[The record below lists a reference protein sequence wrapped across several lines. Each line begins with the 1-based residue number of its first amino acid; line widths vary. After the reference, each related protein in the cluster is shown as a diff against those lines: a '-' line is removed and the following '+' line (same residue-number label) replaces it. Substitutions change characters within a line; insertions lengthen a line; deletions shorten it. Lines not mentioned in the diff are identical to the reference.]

1 VYKIDLGVISSA
13 EPRFI
18 KVAFSNYN
26 PVKIPMYLK
35 SSDRPVCVCGDS
47 SWPVGRND
55 EERAREIVT
64 DMLYGRTMLATENEA
79 KRCFCHSG
87 KEAVTESHDFSSDDD
102 SDGQCTHFELQDVEE
117 ETECDSI
124 DREKQWVMGE
134 EEYDESYYDE
144 AGQEQDSSG
153 ITGIQSEDTAV
164 PISVGDDAIQSNDQD
179 DDETDVE
186 SEDLTTTGGIHEER
200 SEYEEE
206 HRRLTLERDKLKL
219 RLEILI
225 RHRDHLLTSK
235 MKIEKEIES
244 TTAPKQKSKRNSLVS
259 LFGDFVDR
267 SRDVYQVRDAPNG
280 VFPAGGQSDSAANK
294 DRKIQLKK
302 MQYLKH
308 RSRPV
313 GRPLRSLGLLYQCG
327 KMAIGVAQAG
337 YNTLLRIHLNS
348 LLSLSANNTDPPPI
362 DGLLSDVATV
372 KLSTPYRDITV
383 ALHYQMCQDKLKS
396 VTYSDEMLHDE
407 TTVSGAQSSPSFFIG
422 GSPSSV
428 TVITTLA
435 AGPLLRYW
443 SSEVKAE
450 KPDPEAEPPADMGEY
465 GGDRE
470 DRCGL
475 TKPPLASQ
483 RYSATREREVEE
495 TGSSVKIIIESEKY
509 FLKSFLVQNNV
520 EHGDE
525 NDPEN
530 GIHDVYWT
538 TVITPLSV
546 CNLFSDSEPVTDIN
560 APYPSH
566 AQSSILL
573 SRIMHQGN
581 ENSITDSISR
591 IKREISSKI
600 AESWPLR
607 PSLYTCSNTILS
619 QLPTTNAVDKNH
631 KDELQAQ
638 IRSFQSYLV
647 SGYLVKAHSQL
658 MQLQHKWMKMFP
670 KGISLPPVELVTHAP
685 GTLHRHTIRGMTI
698 ESPLPLFPVENTIS
712 LPPIRPDQLIVFF
725 IKVKNVFEVPV
736 SFALQGKDTYKKW
749 KIGDDGI
756 AGLVENEGEDAKEEE
771 AKFKKGKDREESLD
785 EDVWHDWFQQKCYFK
800 SLVSREH
807 NEFCPLTYQNMNNKT
822 LLYDWYK
829 GHHMDKKQNPKKFY
843 RSSPVYSELAQ
854 MKRNNSALDH
864 SGTENIVNSQV
875 VQGTEATVYPDRHY
889 FTALEGAQD
898 GYFLLHPY
906 ADMSSK
912 SKASKA
918 GDEGHD
924 GYVTNWVETLK
935 PGETGF
941 LGPIVFLPRLT
952 GQIHGLLRKESFVD
966 SVFVLNSF
974 SGLDKVTLTGVTD
987 MPYMTVKSVAVVSSS
1002 PSTKRFTFAN
1012 SSDDISSIISTETS
1026 DALLE
1031 KYPIVSGCALSDTV
1045 KQVDG
1050 NDVRI
1055 QIFPAVRIDRYT
1067 SDSPT
1072 RALDTPYCGSIV
1084 EVDSPEDRIVIT
1096 LQNEGLI
1103 DASIIH
1109 ASWDEEFCTEVSP
1122 MWILFALRKYDF
1134 RRRIFDLC
1142 EDIKLPRI
1150 VSAAPPS
1157 YIPGLGTSTE
1167 SDNSQTGQND
1177 SSTWEISFSAK
1188 NFLGDC
1194 MYERRET
1201 NLELYLWADGPH
1213 AVGATS
1219 AIMVHL
1225 SAFLSDKRK
1234 KECFNSAV
1242 KGYSLD
1248 NSLFLLTFTIAIGWS
1263 LLTLFTLL
1271 VDRGKQV
1278 KKRRNILALIKRD
1291 YDQSLD
1297 REPSNSTPG
1306 NIEAAEYPP
1315 VARSAPAGSTY
1326 KGFLYPHGRINV
1338 SDIRRDSTFIPD
1350 ASIVLVQVLALHEKR
1365 EKQRE
1370 KDAMKAMDPSPVRSV
1385 STTPMVS
1392 PVKKARTPT
1401 SSEKRVRPR
1410 SLSSP
1415 DKPRRLKSD
1424 APLSPVKKSPPKIEV
1439 QEQVDESLPTDGN
1452 DVGTV
1457 ATAASE
1463 ATVATVVAEATEDTA
1478 VTVDTVATAVMRSPV
1493 ITRDRDSMSVS
1504 THSSSANIHNLVVNT
1519 DQVDFSAP
1527 ASASHSDPSQGLSSS
1542 WESTDDNESSATATE
1557 AAAEGEGEGVN
1568 MESKKHILKDL
1579 SWATSTSPLTRAMF
1593 TTPIEGPSPSF
1604 PLPHLLS
1611 LDPDD
1616 EEDLVTF
1623 SPRNVVHFSNRYADQ
1638 NTLDMDNGYPEDQSA
1653 IENHF
1658 PEKIFAVEDFL
1669 DTKFSSKRFSSGDF
1683 SPRFSDNIFP
1693 SENNISG
1700 EIAIELL
1707 GADEGDD
1714 MPAWPKDDQ
1723 QYRADLSHFD
1733 TMINARFINN
1743 FDFVNNIDTT
1753 LSMTDLSR
1761 GPAHTNSVPANC
1773 FPVLNNNSNIN
1784 SAISNSNDMSDL
1796 SPNSTTNSKSSGNS
1810 NSNSGTNSHVS
1821 RLGLFNATQSSSP
1834 TGMDATMNNNYRTIR
1849 NRSQDLYDINTS
1861 PNKMPTMFLS
1871 PNTGGHDSTHNIRSR
1886 RPHSANLSDTVSH
1899 LNGLKTAATA
1909 NVHHSLDLPRGFFS
1923 SEKGLYSDS
1932 DAWLRRLS
1940 YPQHSSPTR
1949 EDPGHYGPYYADD
1962 GPFEGTGGIAIP
1974 HSMSGHRNNAGLPP
1988 NLFNREEIEIEEN
2001 HDWLHEINRQRQG
2014 QGGME
2019 RLKGP
2024 PLPAMKDRGPP
2035 ADEYGSFDNIP
2046 VRTSFGK
2053 QNSYKEDVQALSLS
2067 AQHRRQ
2073 QQMQQQR
2080 IQEQIQLQHELHL
2093 QQLLQQQQQQQHNQ
2107 LQHHQRQHQ
2116 QQQHSQTLHQHHHQ
2130 KQQQQ
2135 HQQQQ
2140 LQHPQQNQY
2149 YQQQMQQHLH
2159 QQQQQHQQIPL
2170 PVQMHQQS
2178 TQQPPHLP
2186 IQKLKP
2192 KPALAPP
2199 PGFEAH

>member
-1 VYKIDLGVISSA
+1 MYKIDLGVISSA
-13 EPRFI
+13 EPRFL

-26 PVKIPMYLK
+26 PIKIPMYLK

-64 DMLYGRTMLATENEA
+64 DMLYGRTMLAVENEA
-79 KRCFCHSG
+79 ERCFCHSG
-87 KEAVTESHDFSSDDD
+87 KEAVIDSHAFSSEDD

-117 ETECDSI
+117 ETECEYI
-124 DREKQWVMGE
+124 DGERQWIMGE
-134 EEYDESYYDE
+134 EELDENYYDDL
-144 AGQEQDSSG
+144 GQELDSSG
-153 ITGIQSEDTAV
+153 MTSNQSEDTAV
-164 PISVGDDAIQSNDQD
+164 LSSEGDDAAQNDD
-179 DDETDVE
+179 RHDDETDAE
-186 SEDLTTTGGIHEER
+186 SDDLTTTGGIHEER
-200 SEYEEE
+200 IDIDEEQ
-206 HRRLTLERDKLKL
+206 RKLYLERDKLKL
-219 RLEILI
+219 RLESLI
-225 RHRDHLLTSK
+225 RQRDSLLATK
-235 MKIEKEIES
+235 MKIEKEIEGS
-244 TTAPKQKSKRNSLVS
+244 TAPKSKSKRNSLVS

-267 SRDVYQVRDAPNG
+267 SRDVYQGGEAPKSSQ
-280 VFPAGGQSDSAANK
+280 PMGGQPESASNE

-327 KMAIGVAQAG
+327 KMAMGVAQAG

-348 LLSLSANNTDPPPI
+348 LLILNANSTDSPPNS
-362 DGLLSDVATV
+362 GLLSDVATV
-372 KLSTPYRDITV
+372 KLSTPYRDITI

-407 TTVSGAQSSPSFFIG
+407 TTISGTQSSPSFFIG

-443 SSEVKAE
+443 SSEVSAE
-450 KPDPEAEPPADMGEY
+450 TLAPDPEPPADEGDVEDEDDEDPMDSCGITKPTPVK
-465 GGDRE
+465 GGYSARSEKEAE
-470 DRCGL
+470 DRG
-475 TKPPLASQ
+475 A
-483 RYSATREREVEE
+483 
-495 TGSSVKIIIESEKY
+495 SVKIIIESEKY
-509 FLKSFLVQNNV
+509 FLKSFLVQNNM
-520 EHGDE
+520 EHGDD
-525 NDPEN
+525 NDSESER
-530 GIHDVYWT
+530 GIRDVYWT

-546 CNLFSDSEPVTDIN
+546 CNLFTESEPETDLN

-566 AQSSILL
+566 AQSSIQL
-573 SRIMHQGN
+573 SKILHQSN
-581 ENSITDSISR
+581 EISITDSISR
-591 IKREISSKI
+591 IKREISAKI
-600 AESWPLR
+600 ADSWPLR

-647 SGYLVKAHSQL
+647 SGYLVKAHIQL

-698 ESPLPLFPVENTIS
+698 ESPLPLFPLENTIS

-725 IKVKNVFEVPV
+725 IKVKNVFDVPV

-756 AGLVENEGEDAKEEE
+756 AGLVESEGEDAKEEE
-771 AKFKKGKDREESLD
+771 AKFKKAKDRVEGLD
-785 EDVWHDWFQQKCYFK
+785 EDVWHDWFQQKCYYK
-800 SLVSREH
+800 SLANREL
-807 NEFCPLTYQNMNNKT
+807 NEFCPLTYKNMNNKT

-829 GHHMDKKQNPKKFY
+829 GHHRDMKADRKKFY
-843 RSSPVYSELAQ
+843 KSSPVYSELAK
-854 MKRNNSALDH
+854 MKRNMSDLDH

-875 VQGTEATVYPDRHY
+875 VQGTEASVYSDRNY
-889 FTALEGAQD
+889 FSLLEGAQD

-906 ADMSSK
+906 ADMSSR
-912 SKASKA
+912 SMAAKA

-952 GQIHGLLRKESFVD
+952 YQLYGLQQRESFVD

-987 MPYMTVKSVAVVSSS
+987 IPYMTVKSVAVVSTS
-1002 PSTKRFTFAN
+1002 PSVGKFTFATESDN
-1012 SSDDISSIISTETS
+1012 TSSVLSSETS
-1026 DALLE
+1026 DTLRE
-1031 KYPIVSGCALSDTV
+1031 KYPIVSGYALSDSV

-1050 NDVRI
+1050 KDIRT
-1055 QIFPAVRIDRYT
+1055 QLFPAVRIDRHT

-1109 ASWDEEFCTEVSP
+1109 ASWDEEFCTEVNP

-1134 RRRIFDLC
+1134 RRRIFNLC
-1142 EDIKLPRI
+1142 EDIKLPTVI
-1150 VSAAPPS
+1150 SAAPLS
-1157 YIPGLGTSTE
+1157 YIPGYGTTTRL
-1167 SDNSQTGQND
+1167 DNTDTGRND

-1201 NLELYLWADGPH
+1201 NLELYLSTDGTS
-1213 AVGATS
+1213 AVGTTS

-1225 SAFLSDKRK
+1225 SAYLSDKRK
-1234 KECFNSAV
+1234 KECFNSTV
-1242 KGYSLD
+1242 KGYTLD
-1248 NSLFLLTFTIAIGWS
+1248 NSLFLLTFTFALGWS
-1263 LLTLFTLL
+1263 ILTLFTLL

-1278 KKRRNILALIKRD
+1278 KKRRNILALMKRD
-1291 YDQSLD
+1291 FDQSLD
-1297 REPSNSTPG
+1297 QEPSNSREE
-1306 NIEAAEYPP
+1306 NIERAEYPP
-1315 VARSAPAGSTY
+1315 VARSLPSGRTY
-1326 KGFLYPHGRINV
+1326 KGFLYPHGQINV
-1338 SDIRRDSTFIPD
+1338 SDIRRDSAFNPD
-1350 ASIVLVQVLALHEKR
+1350 ASIVLVQVQALREKR

-1370 KDAMKAMDPSPVRSV
+1370 KDAMKAMDSSPVRSA

-1392 PVKKARTPT
+1392 PPKKVRTPT
-1401 SSEKRVRPR
+1401 SSEKKVRPR

-1424 APLSPVKKSPPKIEV
+1424 APLSPVKKSPSKVEV
-1439 QEQVDESLPTDGN
+1439 EAVESAPTDSN
-1452 DVGTV
+1452 DVV
-1457 ATAASE
+1457 AVEAV
-1463 ATVATVVAEATEDTA
+1463 ATVATVAIEVTVD
-1478 VTVDTVATAVMRSPV
+1478 TVDTVATAVIETPIVR
-1493 ITRDRDSMSVS
+1493 RDRESMS
-1504 THSSSANIHNLVVNT
+1504 THSSSANIHNLVIT
-1519 DQVDFSAP
+1519 TEQVDSSAP
-1527 ASASHSDPSQGLSSS
+1527 ASASHSSEPSQCLSSS
-1542 WESTDDNESSATATE
+1542 WESMDDSENSAPATE
-1557 AAAEGEGEGVN
+1557 AVVEGDD

-1579 SWATSTSPLTRAMF
+1579 SWATSTSPLTRAVF
-1593 TTPIEGPSPSF
+1593 TTPIEAPSPSF

-1623 SPRNVVHFSNRYADQ
+1623 SPRNVVHFSNRYAGQ
-1638 NTLDMDNGYPEDQSA
+1638 NSLDMDNGFSEDPIN

-1658 PEKIFAVEDFL
+1658 PEKIFSGEDFL
-1669 DTKFSSKRFSSGDF
+1669 DTKFSSKFFPSGDF
-1683 SPRFSDNIFP
+1683 YRETRFSDNIFP

-1707 GADEGDD
+1707 GTDEVDD
-1714 MPAWPKDDQ
+1714 MPAWQPDDQ
-1723 QYRADLSHFD
+1723 QYREDLSHFD

-1753 LSMTDLSR
+1753 SSMTDLTR
-1761 GPAHTNSVPANC
+1761 GPAHTNSVPTGC
-1773 FPVLNNNSNIN
+1773 FPVVSNTNMNTNTIN
-1784 SAISNSNDMSDL
+1784 STTSNSADLSDS
-1796 SPNSTTNSKSSGNS
+1796 SPNSTINSKGSANM
-1810 NSNSGTNSHVS
+1810 NT
-1821 RLGLFNATQSSSP
+1821 LGLFNAAQSPSP
-1834 TGMDATMNNNYRTIR
+1834 TSLDSSMNNNYRIIK
-1849 NRSQDLYDINTS
+1849 NRSKDLYDINTGTGG
-1861 PNKMPTMFLS
+1861 NKNSNMYLS
-1871 PNTGGHDSTHNIRSR
+1871 PNTGGHDNTHNIRSR
-1886 RPHSANLSDTVSH
+1886 RPHSANLSDTMSH
-1899 LNGLKTAATA
+1899 LNGLKTVATA
-1909 NVHHSLDLPRGFFS
+1909 NVHHSLDLPRGFYAS
-1923 SEKGLYSDS
+1923 DKGLYSES

-1949 EDPGHYGPYYADD
+1949 EDPGHYGAYYADD
-1962 GPFEGTGGIAIP
+1962 GPFEGSGGIAIP
-1974 HSMSGHRNNAGLPP
+1974 HSNSNNMSGHRNNVGLTS

-2001 HDWLHEINRQRQG
+2001 HDWLHEISSRRQS
-2014 QGGME
+2014 GME

-2024 PLPAMKDRGPP
+2024 PLPAMKERIGPTL
-2035 ADEYGSFDNIP
+2035 DNDFGSFDSIP
-2046 VRTSFGK
+2046 IRTSFGK
-2053 QNSYKEDVQALSLS
+2053 QNSYKEDVQSLSLG

-2073 QQMQQQR
+2073 QQMHQQR
-2080 IQEQIQLQHELHL
+2080 MQEQIQLQHELHL
-2093 QQLLQQQQQQQHNQ
+2093 QQLLQQQQQHQQQQHNQ
-2107 LQHHQRQHQ
+2107 HQHQQRQHQ

-2135 HQQQQ
+2135 QQHHQQQQ

-2149 YQQQMQQHLH
+2149 YQQQLQQHLH
-2159 QQQQQHQQIPL
+2159 QQHQHQQMPLPL
-2170 PVQMHQQS
+2170 PVQLH
-2178 TQQPPHLP
+2178 QQPPHQP

-2192 KPALAPP
+2192 KPAIAPP